1 MEAPGVQ
8 LTACI
13 SIVSAAA
20 LLLCRNLGPL
30 RLAWLIV
37 GYVVILGLN
46 FTLLPIWMLSD
57 RRGAAKRKLR
67 HLDLLRSSQP
77 QPEFP
82 VHRCEGPIGEI
93 ERMESKLTSFS
104 LSTRDR

>member
-1 MEAPGVQ
+1 MKAT
-8 LTACI
+8 LLI
-13 SIVSAAA
+13 SAAA

-46 FTLLPIWMLSD
+46 FTLLPISRCCLIAA
-57 RRGAAKRKLR
+57 GAAKRKLR